1 MAHES
6 VGIRHMGR
14 EIGGLGEH
22 RVVVHRHRFVQGG
35 GGQHPRGV
43 QGRRVYGGRF
53 CKTTERIGSTR

>member
-22 RVVVHRHRFVQGG
+22 RVVVHRHRFVQ
-35 GGQHPRGV
+35 
-43 QGRRVYGGRF
+43 
-53 CKTTERIGSTR
+53 